1 MSVRKNEERSGA
13 HSPDDSSA
21 AVTAAT
27 AAEPSAA
34 PTKNAGKNQSLS
46 FVVPTEFV
54 DLPSEGKY
62 YHEGHVLHGVDQI
75 EIRYMTAKEE
85 DILTSKSLLKK
96 GVAIDRF
103 IGNLI
108 VDRSISVESMLVGDK
123 NALLVA
129 ARSSGYG
136 TEYKTKVACPACGE
150 TQEYEFDL
158 EQNTVVGFHTE
169 VFENSSYHQHVVK
182 NANGTF
188 DIQLPK
194 SQVTVTVKLLT
205 GADEQKLAK
214 NMKQKSRAHGH
225 ETMLT
230 DQFRSYIVA
239 VNGSEFARDIN
250 TFVNAMPALDSR
262 FLRTAYQGL
271 APNIDLTQFF
281 SCDSC
286 GFEQDM
292 EVPFTA
298 DFFWP
303 KS

>member
-21 AVTAAT
+21 AVSAAT

-34 PTKNAGKNQSLS
+34 PTKNTGNQGLS

-54 DLPSEGKY
+54 DLPSGGRY
-62 YHEGHVLHGVDQI
+62 YPEGHALHGVDQI

-85 DILTSKSLLKK
+85 DVLTSKSLLKK

-103 IGNLI
+103 VTNLL
-108 VDRSISVESMLVGDK
+108 VDRSISTDGMLVGDK
-123 NALLVA
+123 NAILVA
-129 ARSSGYG
+129 ARASGYG
-136 TEYKTKVACPACGE
+136 AEYKTKVACPACSE
-150 TQEYEFDL
+150 SQEYEFDL
-158 EQNTVVGFHTE
+158 EQNAIVGFHTE
-169 VFENSSYHQHVVK
+169 TFQNSSYHQHVTE
-182 NANGTF
+182 NTNGTF

-194 SQVTVTVKLLT
+194 SEVTVTVKLLT

-230 DQFRSYIVA
+230 DQFRSYIIA
-239 VNGSEFARDIN
+239 VNGSTFNRDIN

-262 FLRTAYQGL
+262 FLRTAYAGL

-281 SCDSC
+281 SCESC